1 MLAYFDFPPAPSD
14 APVLDCFAPVAN
26 LSMCARRERKHFRRG
41 IIGIWMTISKY
52 ESNCK
57 FQARAKRHNISLCRP
72 LVRRHLLAEASQLR
86 PLLGEEEGR
95 IAIADAD
102 QEQRLLLRVD
112 LLRSRRELQE
122 KIRRLGAGARRQ
134 ERENPVRLGLR
145 LRNGSRSRS
154 FEGQLRAGRKKKP
167 DYKC

>member
-1 MLAYFDFPPAPSD
+1 
-14 APVLDCFAPVAN
+14 
-26 LSMCARRERKHFRRG
+26 
-41 IIGIWMTISKY
+41 MTISKY
-52 ESNCK
+52 ESDCK

-102 QEQRLLLRVD
+102 QEQRLLRRVD
-112 LLRSRRELQE
+112 LLRPRRELQE
-122 KIRRLGAGARRQ
+122 KIRRLGAGARSQ
-134 ERENPVRLGLR
+134 EGQDPVRLGLR
-145 LRNGSRSRS
+145 LRNRSRSGS

>member
-1 MLAYFDFPPAPSD
+1 
-14 APVLDCFAPVAN
+14 
-26 LSMCARRERKHFRRG
+26 
-41 IIGIWMTISKY
+41 MTISKY
-52 ESNCK
+52 ESDCK

-102 QEQRLLLRVD
+102 QEQRLLPRVD
-112 LLRSRRELQE
+112 LLRPRRELQE

-145 LRNGSRSRS
+145 LS
-154 FEGQLRAGRKKKP
+154 E
-167 DYKC
+167 